1 MSLLRLFWSLA
12 AVAAITA
19 YAIGADHAATGA
31 PPSAAKLAAL
41 AGCPDPAPLHATGAY
56 EALGCKESGYD
67 VVVVTF
73 EDNAQRDRWFDE
85 QRTTIFMA
93 QMQGLPAAV
102 VAGDRWGIL
111 TDDVDRA
118 TELKAVANGWWV

>member
-1 MSLLRLFWSLA
+1 MPLQRLLWSLVA
-12 AVAAITA
+12 IAAITA
-19 YAIGADHAATGA
+19 YAIGADHASTGA
-31 PPSAAKLAAL
+31 PPSATRLATL
-41 AGCPDPAPLHATGAY
+41 AGCPDPVPVRVTGAY

-73 EDNAQRDRWFDE
+73 ETNTQRDHWFDE
-85 QRTTIFMA
+85 QRPLMFMA
-93 QMQGLPAAV
+93 QMQGLSGAL

-111 TDDVDRA
+111 TDDVERA